1 MGISQ
6 SQHILEAEDRCSN
19 TREFLLDMYHSRQC
33 VFLNAISVYPS
44 VPVKAPFLPGGHLQA
59 TLPLSSPSCR
69 ACVQLIPKDQ
79 LQRPRENHWAYLIQ
93 HWIKTPSPL
102 GRGTKHSLVQEG
114 QWEQGGRF
122 HARPRHCTTLT
133 PPPSWCCLCHHVSHL
148 QKNAAF
154 SYFAHLF
161 IIFFVEE
168 ARSLRATGWAIL
180 VYCGKIA

>member
-1 MGISQ
+1 
-6 SQHILEAEDRCSN
+6 
-19 TREFLLDMYHSRQC
+19 MYHSRQC
-33 VFLNAISVYPS
+33 VFWMQSVFILVYLSRLLSCLEAICKPHFHFH
-44 VPVKAPFLPGGHLQA
+44 PPAAG
-59 TLPLSSPSCR
+59 R
-69 ACVQLIPKDQ
+69 ALQLIPKDQ

-93 HWIKTPSPL
+93 HWIKLLPL
-102 GRGTKHSLVQEG
+102 WEGNKAQFGPGGTV
-114 QWEQGGRF
+114 R
-122 HARPRHCTTLT
+122 ARREVPCTSSHCTTLT